1 MPAELSPRQRR
12 VLDFIRRY
20 IAEHGYPPT
29 IREICE
35 ACNISSTSVANYNL
49 RRLAEAGYI
58 RRSDR
63 LSRAIELTEA
73 AGEAG
78 LTGRAGLF
86 PFRLRLTAAAETV
99 QVPLLGRIAAGSPIP
114 VPTENVHPDPD
125 IDTVSV
131 PAEIIGN
138 RQNVYALKV
147 QGQSM
152 VDALIDDGDIVIVQ
166 HTRTAENGEMV
177 VAWLPDRKETTLKRF
192 YLEGD
197 RVRLQPANSQ
207 MEPIILPAGQV
218 EIQGRVIAVLRK
230 LA

>member
-35 ACNISSTSVANYNL
+35 ACDISSTSVANYNL

-73 AGEAG
+73 AEPGQAG
-78 LTGRAGLF
+78 LV
-86 PFRLRLTAAAETV
+86 PFRLRPAAAAETV
-99 QVPLLGRIAAGSPIP
+99 RVPLLGRIAAGLPIP
-114 VPTENVHPDPD
+114 VLTENAHLDPD
-125 IDTVSV
+125 IDVVSV
-131 PAEIIGN
+131 PAELIGS

-166 HTRTAENGEMV
+166 HARTAENGEMV

-207 MEPIILPAGQV
+207 MEPIILPADQV

>member
-35 ACNISSTSVANYNL
+35 ACDISSTSVANYNL

-73 AGEAG
+73 AEP
-78 LTGRAGLF
+78 GRAGLV
-86 PFRLRLTAAAETV
+86 PFRLRPAAAAETV
-99 QVPLLGRIAAGSPIP
+99 RVPLLGRIAAGLPIP
-114 VPTENVHPDPD
+114 VPTENVHLDPD
-125 IDTVSV
+125 IDVVSV
-131 PAEIIGN
+131 PAELIGS

-207 MEPIILPAGQV
+207 MEPIILPADQV

>member
-20 IAEHGYPPT
+20 IEEHGYPPT

-35 ACNISSTSVANYNL
+35 ACDISSTSVANYNL

-63 LSRAIELTEA
+63 LSRAIELTGVA
-73 AGEAG
+73 AGFGG
-78 LTGRAGLF
+78 LV
-86 PFRLRLTAAAETV
+86 PFRLRQAPAAETV
-99 QVPLLGRIAAGSPIP
+99 QVPLLGRIAAGLPIP
-114 VPTENVHPDPD
+114 VPTENLHPDPD
-125 IDTVSV
+125 TDVVSV
-131 PAEIIGN
+131 PAELIGG

-152 VDALIDDGDIVIVQ
+152 VDALIDDGDIVLVQ
-166 HTRTAENGEMV
+166 HTQTAENGEMV
-177 VAWLPDRKETTLKRF
+177 VAWLPERKETTLKRF

-207 MEPIILPAGQV
+207 MEPIILPADQV

>member
-12 VLDFIRRY
+12 VLEFIRRF
-20 IAEHGYPPT
+20 IGEHGYPPT

-35 ACNISSTSVANYNL
+35 ACEISSTSVANYNL

-63 LSRAIELTEA
+63 LSRAIELTA
-73 AGEAG
+73 AGAN
-78 LTGRAGLF
+78 LV
-86 PFRLRLTAAAETV
+86 PFRLRSAGATEAV
-99 QVPLLGRIAAGSPIP
+99 QVPLLGRIAAGLPIP
-114 VPTENVHPDPD
+114 VPTGAESGSPDPD
-125 IDTVSV
+125 LDVVTV
-131 PAEIIGN
+131 PAELVGN

-152 VDALIDDGDIVIVQ
+152 VDALIDDGDIVLVQ
-166 HTRTAENGEMV
+166 HTPTAENGDMV

-192 YLEGD
+192 FLEGD
-197 RVRLQPANSQ
+197 RVRLQPANPL
-207 MEPIILPAGQV
+207 MEPIILPADQV
-218 EIQGRVIAVLRK
+218 QIQGRVIAVLRR

>member
-20 IAEHGYPPT
+20 IDEHGYPPT

-35 ACNISSTSVANYNL
+35 ACEISSTSVANYNL

-63 LSRAIELTEA
+63 LSRAIELTGA
-73 AGEAG
+73 AGPGRGG
-78 LTGRAGLF
+78 LV
-86 PFRLRLTAAAETV
+86 PFRLRPAGAAETV
-99 QVPLLGRIAAGSPIP
+99 QVPLLGRIAAGLPIP
-114 VPTENVHPDPD
+114 VPTENLHPDPD
-125 IDTVSV
+125 TDVVGV
-131 PAEIIGN
+131 PADLIGS

-152 VDALIDDGDIVIVQ
+152 VDALIDDGDIVLVQ

-177 VAWLPDRKETTLKRF
+177 VAWLPERKETTLKRF

-207 MEPIILPAGQV
+207 MEPIILPADQV